1 VAIPTLHSKGV
12 KTRMT
17 TPVVTDPYALG
28 LVSEY
33 NTIKAALGNVRSA
46 AAARPS
52 GQQALTAE
60 EAQQVTT
67 LNTRAVELAG
77 LIQTVGEAATRD
89 ASVAAMAAR
98 LAGTPGTSTTEPGAA
113 VPGQQFA
120 NVGGAQT
127 RDRDPG
133 HYRSIKDG
141 GKLSFFGDL
150 YKAQHGDQSAQQRL
164 AEHTR
169 SIDTAG
175 EGAGVIPPKWMA
187 DLYDDLPRQG
197 RSLANAVRNIPLGDD
212 PRPMSLPRQT
222 AGATTGG
229 APITVDQAEVT
240 NSTPNTSFTDAWDS
254 AVTTV
259 TPLATTGGQIVTRQ
273 LLDMSNPSID
283 LLIFG
288 DLIEAYNDAVEAK
301 VCAAI
306 ASLGT
311 ALFALE
317 GITPITDADHYNRV
331 AIDAAMQVRQ
341 NRKRPPDIFAMSNI
355 RYGNVLGLVD
365 STGRPLVPSGMGGQQ
380 TVNVSGVGSVAVDGI
395 WHGMGIVATAGFT
408 ADDRFWAV
416 RSSDILL
423 FESNM
428 YRFRY
433 EQPLGPDLVKLGIWA
448 YTATHVRYGTASV
461 KRVEI
466 DESA

>member
-1 VAIPTLHSKGV
+1 MSNTMSPYLRSL
-12 KTRMT
+12 
-17 TPVVTDPYALG
+17 VT
-28 LVSEY
+28 EY
-33 NTIKAALGNVRSA
+33 DNLRTSIGNVRQA
-46 AAARPS
+46 ALNENR
-52 GQQALTAE
+52 ALTQAE
-60 EAQQVTT
+60 STSVTEMG
-67 LNTRAVELAG
+67 TRARG
-77 LIQTVGEAATRD
+77 LSEQIQVIGEEETRD
-89 ASVAAMAAR
+89 AAVHAMAAQVGGADGG
-98 LAGTPGTSTTEPGAA
+98 AGNGAEGGTRA
-113 VPGQQFA
+113 Q
-120 NVGGAQT
+120 GGAQT
-127 RDRDPG
+127 RQRDPG

-141 GKLSFFGDL
+141 GKLSFFGDI
-150 YKAQHGDQSAQQRL
+150 YKAQFGDNDARQRL

-175 EGAGVIPPKWMA
+175 EGAGVIPPKWMT
-187 DLYDDLPRQG
+187 DLYEDLPRQG

-212 PRPMSLPRQT
+212 PRPMSIPRQT

-229 APITVDQAEVT
+229 APITADQAEVT

-288 DLIEAYNDAVEAK
+288 DLVEAYNDAVETK
-301 VCAAI
+301 VATAI
-306 ASLGT
+306 ASLGS

-331 AIDAAMQVRQ
+331 AIQAAMQVRQ
-341 NRKRPPDIFAMSNI
+341 NRKRPPTIFAMSNI
-355 RYGNVLGLVD
+355 RYGEVLGLVD
-365 STGRPLVPSGMGGQQ
+365 STGRPLVPAPQQGQQ
-380 TVNVSGVGSVAVDGI
+380 FVNVAGVGSVAVDGF
-395 WHGMGIVATAGFT
+395 WHGLGIVATAGFT

-416 RSSDILL
+416 RSQDVIL

-448 YTATHVRYGTASV
+448 YTATHVRFGTTPV

>member
-1 VAIPTLHSKGV
+1 MTGPTTATVANAAA
-12 KTRMT
+12 
-17 TPVVTDPYALG
+17 DPYTEAQLREYNSIKTAMATLRQNALNQGNRALTEVEAAQVVQMNTRALG
-28 LVSEY
+28 L
-33 NTIKAALGNVRSA
+33 
-46 AAARPS
+46 
-52 GQQALTAE
+52 AE
-60 EAQQVTT
+60 
-67 LNTRAVELAG
+67 
-77 LIQTVGEAATRD
+77 LITVLGEAATRD
-89 ASVAAMAAR
+89 QSVAAMAAR
-98 LAGTPGTSTTEPGAA
+98 IAGGPVATGTTDTAGGE
-113 VPGQQFA
+113 FA
-120 NVGGAQT
+120 SVGGAQT
-127 RDRDPG
+127 RQRDPG

-141 GKLSFFGDL
+141 GKGSFFGDI
-150 YKAQHGDQSAQQRL
+150 YKAQMGDQKARERL
-164 AEHTR
+164 DEHTR

-175 EGAGVIPPKWMA
+175 EGAGVIPPKWMT
-187 DLYDDLPRQG
+187 DLYEDLPRQG
-197 RSLANAVRNIPLGDD
+197 RALANAVRNIPLGDD

-273 LLDMSNPSID
+273 LLDMANPSID

-301 VCAAI
+301 VAAAI
-306 ASLGT
+306 ASVGT

-317 GITPITDADHYNRV
+317 GITSITDADHYNRV

-355 RYGNVLGLVD
+355 RYGKVLGLVD
-365 STGRPLVPSGMGGQQ
+365 TTGRPLVPAPSGGQQ
-380 TVNVSGVGSVAVDGI
+380 TVNVSGVGSVAVDGF
-395 WHGMGIVATAGFT
+395 WHGMGIVATAGFS

-416 RSSDILL
+416 RSSDVLL

-433 EQPLGPDLVKLGIWA
+433 EQPLGPDLIKLGIWA
-448 YTATHVRYGTASV
+448 YTATHLRFGTTSV

>member
-1 VAIPTLHSKGV
+1 MSTTTNGVANAAAS
-12 KTRMT
+12 
-17 TPVVTDPYALG
+17 TDPYIAAQLR
-28 LVSEY
+28 EY
-33 NTIKAALGNVRSA
+33 NSIKSAMAALRQRAVDENNR
-46 AAARPS
+46 
-52 GQQALTAE
+52 ALTDVE
-60 EAQQVTT
+60 VSQVEQM
-67 LNTRAVELAG
+67 NTRAKGLAS
-77 LIQTVGEAATRD
+77 LIETVGEALTRD

-98 LAGTPGTSTTEPGAA
+98 IAGGNAAPGAGTTDANGGEFS
-113 VPGQQFA
+113 

-127 RDRDPG
+127 RQRDPG
-133 HYRSIKDG
+133 HYRSIKEG
-141 GKLSFFGDL
+141 GKGSFFGDI
-150 YKAQHGDQSAQQRL
+150 YRAQHGDQAAQTRL

-175 EGAGVIPPKWMA
+175 EGAGVIPPKWMSE
-187 DLYDDLPRQG
+187 LYEDLPRQG
-197 RSLANAVRNIPLGDD
+197 RALANAVRNIPLGDD

-273 LLDMSNPSID
+273 LLDMANPSID

-301 VCAAI
+301 VAAAI
-306 ASLGT
+306 ASVGT

-355 RYGNVLGLVD
+355 RYGKVLGLVD
-365 STGRPLVPSGMGGQQ
+365 TTGRPLVPAPQGGAQF
-380 TVNVSGVGSVAVDGI
+380 VNVSGVGSVPVDGF
-395 WHGMGIVATAGFT
+395 WHGMGIVATAGFSD
-408 ADDRFWAV
+408 DDRFWAL
-416 RSSDILL
+416 RSSDLLL

-433 EQPLGPDLVKLGIWA
+433 EQPLGPDLIKLGIWA
-448 YTATHVRYGTASV
+448 YTATHLRFGTTSV

>member
-1 VAIPTLHSKGV
+1 MSGATATI
-12 KTRMT
+12 
-17 TPVVTDPYALG
+17 TDPYLSG

-33 NTIKAALGNVRSA
+33 GTIKAAMTSVRTN
-46 AAARPS
+46 AAARPA

-60 EAQQVTT
+60 ETAQTT
-67 LNTRAVELAG
+67 ALNARGVELAA

-98 LAGTPGTSTTEPGAA
+98 LAGGAGQSTTEPGAT

-120 NVGGAQT
+120 NVGGAET
-127 RDRDPG
+127 RQRDPG

-141 GKLSFFGDL
+141 GKGSFFGDL
-150 YKAQHGDQSAQQRL
+150 YKAQHGDQQAQQRL

-175 EGAGVIPPKWMA
+175 EGAGIIPPKWMSE
-187 DLYDDLPRQG
+187 LYDDLPRQG
-197 RSLANAVRNIPLGDD
+197 RALASVVRNIPLGDD
-212 PRPMSLPRQT
+212 PRPMSLPKQS

-254 AVTTV
+254 TVTTV

-301 VCAAI
+301 VAAAI
-306 ASLGT
+306 ATLGT

-331 AIDAAMQVRQ
+331 ALDAAMQVRQ

-355 RYGNVLGLVD
+355 RYGKVLGLTD
-365 STGRPLVPSGMGGQQ
+365 TTGRPLVPAPNGGQQ
-380 TVNVSGVGSVAVDGI
+380 TVNVSGVGSVAVDGF
-395 WHGMGIVATAGFT
+395 WHGMGIVATAGFA

-416 RSSDILL
+416 RASDVLL

-448 YTATHVRYGTASV
+448 YTATHVRYGTTAV

>member
-1 VAIPTLHSKGV
+1 MTGPTTATVA
-12 KTRMT
+12 
-17 TPVVTDPYALG
+17 
-28 LVSEY
+28 
-33 NTIKAALGNVRSA
+33 SA
-46 AAARPS
+46 AAAPS
-52 GQQALTAE
+52 DPYIDAQLREYNSIRSALAAVRQRATTEGNRALNE
-60 EAQQVTT
+60 TEVAQVAQMNVRAKALSELIST
-67 LNTRAVELAG
+67 L
-77 LIQTVGEAATRD
+77 GEAYTCD
-89 ASVAAMAAR
+89 QGVAAMAAR
-98 LAGTPGTSTTEPGAA
+98 ITGGAAAGPGADQ
-113 VPGQQFA
+113 GQGSEFA

-127 RDRDPG
+127 RQRDPG
-133 HYRSIKDG
+133 HYRSIKEG
-141 GKLSFFGDL
+141 GKGSFFGDI
-150 YKAQHGDQSAQQRL
+150 YRAQMGDSAARNRL
-164 AEHTR
+164 DEHTR

-175 EGAGVIPPKWMA
+175 EGAGVIPPKWMT
-187 DLYDDLPRQG
+187 DLYEDLPRQG
-197 RSLANAVRNIPLGDD
+197 RALANAVRNIPLGDD

-301 VCAAI
+301 VAAAI
-306 ASLGT
+306 ATVGT

-355 RYGNVLGLVD
+355 RYGKVLGLVD
-365 STGRPLVPSGMGGQQ
+365 TTGRPLVPAPQGGAQF
-380 TVNVSGVGSVAVDGI
+380 VNVAGVGSVPVDGF
-395 WHGMGIVATAGFT
+395 WHGMGIVATAGFSD
-408 ADDRFWAV
+408 DDRFWAV
-416 RSSDILL
+416 RSSDVLL

-433 EQPLGPDLVKLGIWA
+433 EQPLGPDLIKLGIWA
-448 YTATHVRYGTASV
+448 YTATHLRFGTTSV

>member
-1 VAIPTLHSKGV
+1 MTGPTTTVANAAGGNPYLDAQLREYNSIKGAIAAV
-12 KTRMT
+12 RQK
-17 TPVVTDPYALG
+17 A
-28 LVSEY
+28 VSEG
-33 NTIKAALGNVRSA
+33 NRALTDVEVTQVGQMNVRA
-46 AAARPS
+46 K
-52 GQQALTAE
+52 ALAE
-60 EAQQVTT
+60 
-67 LNTRAVELAG
+67 
-77 LIQTVGEAATRD
+77 LIETVGEAETRD

-98 LAGTPGTSTTEPGAA
+98 LAGGAA
-113 VPGQQFA
+113 LTTGGTTDTGGDFT

-127 RDRDPG
+127 RQRDPG
-133 HYRSIKDG
+133 HYRSIKEG
-141 GKLSFFGDL
+141 GKGSFFGDI
-150 YKAQHGDQSAQQRL
+150 YRAQYGDQAAQQRL

-175 EGAGVIPPKWMA
+175 EGAGVIPPKWMT
-187 DLYDDLPRQG
+187 DLYEDLPRQG
-197 RSLANAVRNIPLGDD
+197 RALANAVRNIPLGDD
-212 PRPMSLPRQT
+212 PRPMSLPKQT

-273 LLDMSNPSID
+273 LLDMANPSID

-301 VCAAI
+301 VATAI
-306 ASLGT
+306 AAVGS

-341 NRKRPPDIFAMSNI
+341 NRKRPPDIFTMSNI
-355 RYGNVLGLVD
+355 RYGKVLGLVD
-365 STGRPLVPSGMGGQQ
+365 TTGRPLVPAPSGGQQ
-380 TVNVSGVGSVAVDGI
+380 TVNVSGVGSVAVDGF
-395 WHGMGIVATAGFT
+395 WHGMGIVATAGF
-408 ADDRFWAV
+408 AVDDRFWAV
-416 RSSDILL
+416 RSSDIIL

-433 EQPLGPDLVKLGIWA
+433 EQPLGPDLIKLGIWA
-448 YTATHVRYGTASV
+448 YTATHLRFGTTAV

>member
-1 VAIPTLHSKGV
+1 V
-12 KTRMT
+12 R
-17 TPVVTDPYALG
+17 
-28 LVSEY
+28 EY
-33 NTIKAALGNVRSA
+33 NSIRTALAAVRQA
-46 AAARPS
+46 AVDQSNR
-52 GQQALTAE
+52 ALTE
-60 EAQQVTT
+60 TEVIQVGQM
-67 LNTRAVELAG
+67 NTRAVALAE

-98 LAGTPGTSTTEPGAA
+98 LAGGTGATGPA
-113 VPGQQFA
+113 GDAGGEDFTG
-120 NVGGAQT
+120 VGGTQT
-127 RDRDPG
+127 RQRDPG

-141 GKLSFFGDL
+141 GKGSFFGDI
-150 YKAQHGDQSAQQRL
+150 YKAQMGDQKARERL
-164 AEHTR
+164 DEHTR

-175 EGAGVIPPKWMA
+175 EGAGVIPPKWMT
-187 DLYDDLPRQG
+187 DLYEDLPRQG
-197 RSLANAVRNIPLGDD
+197 RALANAVRNIPLGDD
-212 PRPMSLPRQT
+212 PRPMSLPKQT

-301 VCAAI
+301 VAAAI
-306 ASLGT
+306 ATVGT

-355 RYGNVLGLVD
+355 RYGKVLGLVD
-365 STGRPLVPSGMGGQQ
+365 TTGRPLVPAPQGGAQF
-380 TVNVSGVGSVAVDGI
+380 VNVSGVGSVPVDGF
-395 WHGMGIVATAGFT
+395 WHGMGIVATAGFS

-416 RSSDILL
+416 RSSDVLL

-433 EQPLGPDLVKLGIWA
+433 EQPLGPDLIKLGIWA
-448 YTATHVRYGTASV
+448 YTATHLRFGTTSV

>member
-1 VAIPTLHSKGV
+1 MSTTTNGVANAAAGA
-12 KTRMT
+12 
-17 TPVVTDPYALG
+17 TDPYIAAQLR
-28 LVSEY
+28 EY
-33 NTIKAALGNVRSA
+33 NTVKSGMAAVRQRA
-46 AAARPS
+46 VDDNNR
-52 GQQALTAE
+52 ALTDAE
-60 EAQQVTT
+60 LSQVAQM
-67 LNTRAVELAG
+67 NTRAKALAEL
-77 LIQTVGEAATRD
+77 IETVGDALTRD

-98 LAGTPGTSTTEPGAA
+98 LAGGAA
-113 VPGQQFA
+113 APGSGSTGSDSGEFS

-127 RDRDPG
+127 RQRDPG
-133 HYRSIKDG
+133 HYRSIKEG
-141 GKLSFFGDL
+141 GKGSFFGDI
-150 YKAQHGDQSAQQRL
+150 YRAQHGDQAAQARL

-175 EGAGVIPPKWMA
+175 EGAGVIPPKWMSE
-187 DLYDDLPRQG
+187 LYDDLPRQG
-197 RSLANAVRNIPLGDD
+197 RALANAVRNIPLGDD
-212 PRPMSLPRQT
+212 PRPMSLPKQS

-254 AVTTV
+254 TVTTV

-273 LLDMSNPSID
+273 LLDMANPSID

-301 VCAAI
+301 VAAAI
-306 ASLGT
+306 AAVGT

-355 RYGNVLGLVD
+355 RYGKVLGLVD
-365 STGRPLVPSGMGGQQ
+365 TTGRPLVPSGMGGQQ
-380 TVNVSGVGSVAVDGI
+380 TVNVAGVGSVPVDGI
-395 WHGMGIVATAGFT
+395 WHGMGIVATAGFS
-408 ADDRFWAV
+408 ADDRFWAL
-416 RSSDILL
+416 RSADLLL

-448 YTATHVRYGTASV
+448 YTATHLRYGTTSV

-466 DESA
+466 EESA

>member
-1 VAIPTLHSKGV
+1 M
-12 KTRMT
+12 KTMSPYLRSL
-17 TPVVTDPYALG
+17 VT
-28 LVSEY
+28 EY
-33 NTIKAALGNVRSA
+33 DNLRTSIGNVRQSA
-46 AAARPS
+46 LNENR
-52 GQQALTAE
+52 ALTPAE
-60 EAQQVTT
+60 TTSVTEMG
-67 LNTRAVELAG
+67 TRAKGIGDQIVV
-77 LIQTVGEAATRD
+77 VGEEETRD
-89 ASVAAMAAR
+89 AAVHAMAAQVGG
-98 LAGTPGTSTTEPGAA
+98 ADGTATGNGDAQTRAT
-113 VPGQQFA
+113 
-120 NVGGAQT
+120 GGAQT
-127 RDRDPG
+127 RQRDPG

-141 GKLSFFGDL
+141 GTRSFFGDI
-150 YKAQHGDQSAQQRL
+150 YKAQFGDREASNRL

-175 EGAGVIPPKWMA
+175 EGAGVIPPKWMTE
-187 DLYDDLPRQG
+187 LYEDLPRQG

-212 PRPMSLPRQT
+212 PRPMSIPKQT
-222 AGATTGG
+222 AGAATGG

-288 DLIEAYNDAVEAK
+288 DLVEAYNDAVETK
-301 VCAAI
+301 VANAI
-306 ASLGT
+306 ATLGT

-317 GITPITDADHYNRV
+317 GITPVTDSDHYNRV
-331 AIDAAMQVRQ
+331 AIRAAMQVRQ
-341 NRKRPPDIFAMSNI
+341 NRKRPPTIYAMSNI
-355 RYGNVLGLVD
+355 RYGEVLSLVD
-365 STGRPLVPSGMGGQQ
+365 STGRPLVPAPQAGQQ
-380 TVNVSGVGSVAVDGI
+380 FVNVSGVGSVAVDGF
-395 WHGMGIVATAGFT
+395 WHGLGIVATAGFT

-416 RSSDILL
+416 RSQDVIL

-433 EQPLGPDLVKLGIWA
+433 EQPLGPDLIKLGIWA
-448 YTATHVRYGTASV
+448 YTATHVRFGTAPV

>member
-1 VAIPTLHSKGV
+1 
-12 KTRMT
+12 MT
-17 TPVVTDPYALG
+17 VTTGDIIVDPYLTG
-28 LVSEY
+28 LVNEY
-33 NTIKAALGNVRSA
+33 GTVKQAIANLRA
-46 AAARPS
+46 AANGRTATDTEQAQMRTLDAR
-52 GQQALTAE
+52 GT
-60 EAQQVTT
+60 
-67 LNTRAVELAG
+67 ELAA
-77 LIQTVGEAATRD
+77 LIQTVGQAATRD

-98 LAGTPGTSTTEPGAA
+98 LAGGPAGTSTTEPGAT

-150 YKAQHGDQSAQQRL
+150 YKAQHGDQNAQQRL

-169 SIDTAG
+169 SIDTVG

-197 RSLANAVRNIPLGDD
+197 RALASVVRNIPLGDD
-212 PRPMSLPRQT
+212 PRPMSLPKQT

-229 APITVDQAEVT
+229 APLTVDQAEVT

-259 TPLATTGGQIVTRQ
+259 TPLATAGGQIVTRQ

-288 DLIEAYNDAVEAK
+288 DLIEAYNDAIEAK
-301 VCAAI
+301 VCAAV
-306 ASLGT
+306 AATGT
-311 ALFALE
+311 PLFALE
-317 GITPITDADHYNRV
+317 GVGVPLTDPEHYNRV
-331 AIDAAMQVRQ
+331 ALDAAMVVR
-341 NRKRPPDIFAMSNI
+341 NSRKRAPDVFAMSNI
-355 RYGNVLGLVD
+355 RYGKVLGLVD
-365 STGRPLVPSGMGGQQ
+365 STGRPLVPAPQTGQQ
-380 TVNVSGVGSVAVDGI
+380 FVNVSGVGSVAVDGY
-395 WHGMGIVATAGFT
+395 WHGLGVVATAGFSN
-408 ADDRFWAV
+408 DDRFWAV
-416 RSSDILL
+416 RASDILL

-448 YTATHVRYGTASV
+448 YSAVHIRQGTTPIKQVRV
-461 KRVEI
+461 Q
-466 DESA
+466 ESS

>member
-1 VAIPTLHSKGV
+1 MGQPVAAP
-12 KTRMT
+12 
-17 TPVVTDPYALG
+17 PTDPYLDAQIR
-28 LVSEY
+28 EY
-33 NTIKAALGNVRSA
+33 NTVKQALVNLRA
-46 AAARPS
+46 AATSR
-52 GQQALTAE
+52 GTGMTAE
-60 EAQQVTT
+60 ETQQATT
-67 LNTRAVELAG
+67 LNTRAKELHG
-77 LIQTVGEAATRD
+77 MIELLTETYTRD

-98 LAGTPGTSTTEPGAA
+98 LAGVPGQSTTEPGATE
-113 VPGQQFA
+113 PGQQFS

-127 RDRDPG
+127 RQRDPG
-133 HYRSIKDG
+133 HYRSIKEG

-150 YKAQHGDQSAQQRL
+150 YKAQHGDQSAAARL

-187 DLYDDLPRQG
+187 ELYDDLPRQG
-197 RSLANAVRNIPLGDD
+197 RALANAVRNIPLGDD
-212 PRPMSLPRQT
+212 PRPMSLPKQT

-273 LLDMSNPSID
+273 LLDMANPSID

-301 VCAAI
+301 VCTAI
-306 ASLGT
+306 ASLGN

-341 NRKRPPDIFAMSNI
+341 NRKRPPDIYAMSNI
-355 RYGNVLGLVD
+355 RYGKVLGLVD
-365 STGRPLVPSGMGGQQ
+365 TTGRPLVPSPMGGQQ
-380 TVNVSGVGSVAVDGI
+380 FVNVSGVGSVAVDGF
-395 WHGMGIVATAGFT
+395 WHGLGIVATAGFS

-416 RSSDILL
+416 RTSDILL

-448 YTATHVRYGTASV
+448 YTATHVRQGTTAV

>member
-1 VAIPTLHSKGV
+1 MGQPTSA
-12 KTRMT
+12 
-17 TPVVTDPYALG
+17 PVIDPYLA
-28 LVSEY
+28 SQIAEY
-33 NTIKAALGNVRSA
+33 NTIKTALANIRSA
-46 AAARPS
+46 AAARPA
-52 GQQALTAE
+52 GQNGLTPE
-60 EAQQVTT
+60 EAQQTTT
-67 LNTRAVELAG
+67 LGTRAKELHG
-77 LIQTVGEAATRD
+77 LIETLGEAATRD

-98 LAGTPGTSTTEPGAA
+98 LAGVPGQSTTEPGAT

-127 RDRDPG
+127 RQRDPG

-150 YKAQHGDQSAQQRL
+150 YKAQHGDQQAQQRL

-175 EGAGVIPPKWMA
+175 EGAGIIPPKWMS

-197 RSLANAVRNIPLGDD
+197 RALAAAVRNIPLGDD
-212 PRPMSLPRQT
+212 PRPMSLPKQT

-254 AVTTV
+254 NVTTV

-301 VCAAI
+301 VAAAI
-306 ASLGT
+306 ATLGS
-311 ALFALE
+311 ALSALE
-317 GITPITDADHYNRV
+317 GLTPVTDEDHYNRV
-331 AIDAAMQVRQ
+331 AIQAAMQVRQ

-355 RYGNVLGLVD
+355 RYGKVLGLVD
-365 STGRPLVPSGMGGQQ
+365 TTGRPLVPAPQGGQQ
-380 TVNVSGVGSVAVDGI
+380 TVNVSGVGSVAVDGF
-395 WHGMGIVATAGFT
+395 WHGMGIVATAGFSD
-408 ADDRFWAV
+408 DDRFWAV
-416 RSSDILL
+416 RTSDVLL

-448 YTATHVRYGTASV
+448 YTATHVRYGTTPV

>member
-1 VAIPTLHSKGV
+1 MTGPTTATVADAAAQPS
-12 KTRMT
+12 
-17 TPVVTDPYALG
+17 DPYVSAQL
-28 LVSEY
+28 SEY
-33 NTIKAALGNVRSA
+33 NTIRAALGTLRQRA
-46 AAARPS
+46 ANEGNR
-52 GQQALTAE
+52 ALTAE
-60 EAQQVTT
+60 ETAQVSQ
-67 LNTRAVELAG
+67 LNTRAVALAE
-77 LIQTVGEAATRD
+77 LIQTLGEAATRD

-98 LAGTPGTSTTEPGAA
+98 IAGGQAAPQHGGQPAQNGGTEFT
-113 VPGQQFA
+113 

-127 RDRDPG
+127 RQRDPG

-141 GKLSFFGDL
+141 GKLSFFGDI
-150 YKAQHGDQSAQQRL
+150 YKAQFGDQAASQRL

-175 EGAGVIPPKWMA
+175 EGAGVIPPKWMS
-187 DLYDDLPRQG
+187 DLYEDLPRQG
-197 RSLANAVRNIPLGDD
+197 RALANAVRNIPLGDD
-212 PRPMSLPRQT
+212 PRPMSLPKQT

-273 LLDMSNPSID
+273 LLDMANPSID

-301 VCAAI
+301 VAAAI
-306 ASLGT
+306 ASVGT

-355 RYGNVLGLVD
+355 RYGKVLGLVD
-365 STGRPLVPSGMGGQQ
+365 TTGRPLVPAPQGGAQF
-380 TVNVSGVGSVAVDGI
+380 VNVAGVGSVPVDGF
-395 WHGMGIVATAGFT
+395 WHGMGIVATAGF
-408 ADDRFWAV
+408 ADDDRFWAV

-433 EQPLGPDLVKLGIWA
+433 EQPLGPDLIKLGIWA
-448 YTATHVRYGTASV
+448 YTATHLRFGTTAV

>member
-1 VAIPTLHSKGV
+1 MSKTETATATGSAYF
-12 KTRMT
+12 RS
-17 TPVVTDPYALG
+17 
-28 LVSEY
+28 LVSQYEEVR
-33 NTIKAALGNVRSA
+33 NGMASLRQRAADA
-46 AAARPS
+46 KTE
-52 GQQALTAE
+52 LTEVERATVAE
-60 EAQQVTT
+60 M
-67 LNTRAVELAG
+67 NTRAVALAEQ
-77 LIQTVGEAATRD
+77 IKVIGEMEARD
-89 ASVAAMAAR
+89 ASVAAMAAQI
-98 LAGTPGTSTTEPGAA
+98 AGGGAGNEPVQGRPA
-113 VPGQQFA
+113 
-120 NVGGAQT
+120 GGAQT
-127 RDRDPG
+127 RQRDPG

-141 GKLSFFGDL
+141 GKLSFFGDI
-150 YKAQHGDQSAQQRL
+150 YKAQMGDQTARNRL
-164 AEHTR
+164 DEHTR

-175 EGAGVIPPKWMA
+175 EGAGVIPPKWMT
-187 DLYDDLPRQG
+187 DLYEDLPRQG

-212 PRPMSLPRQT
+212 PRPMSIPRQT

-288 DLIEAYNDAVEAK
+288 DLTEAYNDAVEAK
-301 VCAAI
+301 VATAI

-311 ALFALE
+311 ALYGLE
-317 GITPITDADHYNRV
+317 GSTPITDPDHYNRV
-331 AIDAAMQVRQ
+331 AIQAAMQVRQ
-341 NRKRPPDIFAMSNI
+341 NRKRPPTIYAMSNI
-355 RYGNVLGLVD
+355 RYGEVLGLVD
-365 STGRPLVPSGMGGQQ
+365 TTGRPLVPSPQGGQQ
-380 TVNVSGVGSVAVDGI
+380 FVNVSGVGSVAVDGF
-395 WHGMGIVATAGFT
+395 WHGLGIVATAGFSQ
-408 ADDRFWAV
+408 DDRFWAV
-416 RSSDILL
+416 RSQDVIL

-433 EQPLGPDLVKLGIWA
+433 EQPLGPDLIKLGIWA
-448 YTATHVRYGTASV
+448 YTATHVRFGTTAV

>member
-1 VAIPTLHSKGV
+1 MSGPITATVA
-12 KTRMT
+12 
-17 TPVVTDPYALG
+17 
-28 LVSEY
+28 
-33 NTIKAALGNVRSA
+33 NA
-46 AAARPS
+46 AAAPS
-52 GQQALTAE
+52 DPYLDAQLREYNSIKSALAAVRQRAIAESNRALTDTEVA
-60 EAQQVTT
+60 QVTQM
-67 LNTRAVELAG
+67 NTRAKALSELIET
-77 LIQTVGEAATRD
+77 LGEAYTRD
-89 ASVAAMAAR
+89 QSVAAMAAR
-98 LAGTPGTSTTEPGAA
+98 LAGGAA
-113 VPGQQFA
+113 AGDQGQPGGGEFTG
-120 NVGGAQT
+120 VGGAQT
-127 RDRDPG
+127 RQRDPG
-133 HYRSIKDG
+133 HYRSIKEG
-141 GKLSFFGDL
+141 GKASFFGDI
-150 YKAQHGDQSAQQRL
+150 YRAQNGDQAARNRL
-164 AEHTR
+164 DEHTR

-175 EGAGVIPPKWMA
+175 EGAGVIPPKWMTE
-187 DLYDDLPRQG
+187 LYEDLPRQG
-197 RSLANAVRNIPLGDD
+197 RALANAVRNIPLGDD
-212 PRPMSLPRQT
+212 PRPMSLPKQT

-273 LLDMSNPSID
+273 LLDMANPSID

-301 VCAAI
+301 VAAAI
-306 ASLGT
+306 ATVGS

-341 NRKRPPDIFAMSNI
+341 NRKRPPDIYAMSNI
-355 RYGNVLGLVD
+355 RYGKVLGLVD
-365 STGRPLVPSGMGGQQ
+365 TTGRPLVPAPQGGAQF
-380 TVNVSGVGSVAVDGI
+380 VNVSGVGSVPVDGF
-395 WHGMGIVATAGFT
+395 WHGLGIVATAGFSD
-408 ADDRFWAV
+408 DDRFWAV
-416 RSSDILL
+416 RSSDVLL

-433 EQPLGPDLVKLGIWA
+433 EQPLGPDLIKLGIWA
-448 YTATHVRYGTASV
+448 YTATHLRFGTTSV